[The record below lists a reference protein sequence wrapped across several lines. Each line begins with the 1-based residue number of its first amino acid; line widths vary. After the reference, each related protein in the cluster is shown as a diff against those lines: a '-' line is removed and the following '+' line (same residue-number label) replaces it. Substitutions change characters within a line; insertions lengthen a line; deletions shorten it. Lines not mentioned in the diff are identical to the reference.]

1 MIKVLHP
8 GFFNTIQDKGRVGFA
23 EFGVPISGAMDSFSA
38 DLANH
43 ILNNSLENALLEIT
57 FGGCSLQF
65 LENTIICISGADF
78 SAMLND
84 IKVSLNTQVEIRKND
99 VLTFGKRIFGSYAYL
114 AVTGG
119 FQSEIKLK
127 SRSFFKNITTNYT
140 LKRGDYLSFLPIHSS
155 KISTNTSVKISK
167 EHFNSKE
174 ISCLKGPEFDELS
187 DFQKEELFQKTF
199 TISNE
204 ISRIGYKL
212 NELFENNLPPILTSA
227 VFPGTIQLTPSGK
240 LIVLMRD
247 CQVTGGYP
255 RILKLTENGINQFAQ
270 KTTNDIFALKK
281 TFNMF

>member
-23 EFGVPISGAMDSFSA
+23 EFGVPISGVMDSYSA

-78 SAMLND
+78 SAMLNETK
-84 IKVSLNTQVEIRKND
+84 ISLNTQVEIRKND

-114 AVTGG
+114 AVKGG
-119 FQSEIKLK
+119 FQSEIMLK
-127 SRSFFKNITTNYT
+127 SRSFFQNITNEHL
-140 LKRGDYLSFLPIHSS
+140 LKKEDLLSIS
-155 KISTNTSVKISK
+155 STNKEYSTSNASIKFSK
-167 EHFNSKE
+167 NHFESKE
-174 ISCLKGPEFDELS
+174 IHCYKGPEFEMLT
-187 DFQKEELFQKTF
+187 DFQQKALFEKFF
-199 TISNE
+199 TISKE
-204 ISRIGYKL
+204 INRIGYKL
-212 NELFENNLPPILTSA
+212 NDFIENNLPQILTSA
-227 VFPGTIQLTPSGK
+227 VLPGTVQLTPSGK

-255 RILKLTENGINQFAQ
+255 RILQLSENSINQFAQ
-270 KTTNDIFALKK
+270 KTTND
-281 TFNMF
+281 TFRFSLLEN

>member
-23 EFGVPISGAMDSFSA
+23 EFGVPNSGAMDSYSA

-84 IKVSLNTQVEIRKND
+84 TKVSLNTQVEIRKND

-127 SRSFFKNITTNYT
+127 SRSYFQNITKEPL
-140 LKRGDYLSFLPIHSS
+140 LKKGDLLSISS
-155 KISTNTSVKISK
+155 INKEFSTSNASIKFSK
-167 EHFNSKE
+167 HHFESKE
-174 ISCLKGPEFDELS
+174 IHCYKGPEFDMLT
-187 DFQKEELFQKTF
+187 DFQQKALFEKSF
-199 TISNE
+199 TISKE
-204 ISRIGYKL
+204 INRIGYKL
-212 NELFENNLPPILTSA
+212 NEFIENNLPQILTSA
-227 VFPGTIQLTPSGK
+227 VLPGTVQLTPSGK

-255 RILKLTENGINQFAQ
+255 RILQLSENSINQFAQ
-270 KTTNDIFALKK
+270 KTTND
-281 TFNMF
+281 TFRFSLLEN

>member
-1 MIKVLHP
+1 MIKILHP

-78 SAMLND
+78 LAMLND
-84 IKVSLNTQVEIRKND
+84 TKVSLNTQVEIRKND

-127 SRSFFKNITTNYT
+127 SRSFFQNITNEHL
-140 LKRGDYLSFLPIHSS
+140 LKKGDLLPISS
-155 KISTNTSVKISK
+155 INKEYSISNASIKFSK
-167 EHFNSKE
+167 HHFESKE
-174 ISCLKGPEFDELS
+174 IYCYKGPEFEMLT
-187 DFQKEELFQKTF
+187 DFQQKALFEKSF
-199 TISNE
+199 TISKE
-204 ISRIGYKL
+204 INRIGYKL
-212 NELFENNLPPILTSA
+212 NEFIENNLPQILTSA
-227 VFPGTIQLTPSGK
+227 VLPGTVQLTPSGK

-255 RILKLTENGINQFAQ
+255 RILQLSENSINQFAQ
-270 KTTNDIFALKK
+270 KTTND
-281 TFNMF
+281 TFRFSLLEN

>member
-23 EFGVPISGAMDSFSA
+23 EFGVPNSGAMDSYSA

-84 IKVSLNTQVEIRKND
+84 TKVSLNTQVEIRKND
-99 VLTFGKRIFGSYAYL
+99 VLTFGKRIFDSYVYL
-114 AVTGG
+114 AVKGG

-127 SRSFFKNITTNYT
+127 SRSFFQNITNEHL
-140 LKRGDYLSFLPIHSS
+140 LKKGDLLPIL
-155 KISTNTSVKISK
+155 STNKEYSISNASIK
-167 EHFNSKE
+167 FSKHHFESKE
-174 ISCLKGPEFDELS
+174 IHCYKGPEFDMLT
-187 DFQKEELFQKTF
+187 DFQQKALFEKSF
-199 TISNE
+199 TISKE
-204 ISRIGYKL
+204 INRIGYKL
-212 NELFENNLPPILTSA
+212 NEFIENNLPQILTSA
-227 VFPGTIQLTPSGK
+227 VLPGTVQLTPSGK

-255 RILKLTENGINQFAQ
+255 RILQLSENSINQFAQ
-270 KTTNDIFALKK
+270 KTTND
-281 TFNMF
+281 TFRFSLLEN

>member
-1 MIKVLHP
+1 MIKILHP

-78 SAMLND
+78 LAMLND
-84 IKVSLNTQVEIRKND
+84 TKVSLNTQVEIRKND

-127 SRSFFKNITTNYT
+127 SRSFFQNITNEHL
-140 LKRGDYLSFLPIHSS
+140 LKKGDLLPISS
-155 KISTNTSVKISK
+155 INKEYSISNASIKFSK
-167 EHFNSKE
+167 HHFESKE
-174 ISCLKGPEFDELS
+174 IYCYKGPEFEILT
-187 DFQKEELFQKTF
+187 DFQQKALFEKSF
-199 TISNE
+199 TISKE
-204 ISRIGYKL
+204 INRIGYKL
-212 NELFENNLPPILTSA
+212 NEFIENNLPQILTSA
-227 VFPGTIQLTPSGK
+227 VLPGTVQLAPSGK

-255 RILKLTENGINQFAQ
+255 RILQLSENSINQFAQ
-270 KTTNDIFALKK
+270 KTTND
-281 TFNMF
+281 TFRFSLLEN

>member
-23 EFGVPISGAMDSFSA
+23 EFGVPNSGAMDSYSA

-84 IKVSLNTQVEIRKND
+84 TKVSLNTQVEIRKND
-99 VLTFGKRIFGSYAYL
+99 VLTFGKRIFGSYVYL
-114 AVTGG
+114 AVKGG

-127 SRSFFKNITTNYT
+127 SRSFFQNITNEHL
-140 LKRGDYLSFLPIHSS
+140 LKKGDLLPIL
-155 KISTNTSVKISK
+155 STNKEYSISNASIK
-167 EHFNSKE
+167 FSKHHFESKE
-174 ISCLKGPEFDELS
+174 IHCYKGPEFDMLT
-187 DFQKEELFQKTF
+187 DFQQKALFEKSF
-199 TISNE
+199 TISKE
-204 ISRIGYKL
+204 INRIGYKL
-212 NELFENNLPPILTSA
+212 NEFIENNLPQILTSA
-227 VFPGTIQLTPSGK
+227 VLPGTVQLTPSGK

-255 RILKLTENGINQFAQ
+255 RILQLSENSINQFAQ
-270 KTTNDIFALKK
+270 KTTND
-281 TFNMF
+281 TFRFSLLEN

>member
-23 EFGVPISGAMDSFSA
+23 EFGVPNSGAMDSYSA

-84 IKVSLNTQVEIRKND
+84 TKVSLNTQVEIRKND

-114 AVTGG
+114 AVKGG

-127 SRSFFKNITTNYT
+127 SRSFFQNITNEHL
-140 LKRGDYLSFLPIHSS
+140 LKKGDLLPIL
-155 KISTNTSVKISK
+155 STNKEYSTLNASIKFSK
-167 EHFNSKE
+167 HHFESKE
-174 ISCLKGPEFDELS
+174 IHCYKGPEFDMLT
-187 DFQKEELFQKTF
+187 DFQQKALFEKSF
-199 TISNE
+199 TISKE
-204 ISRIGYKL
+204 INRIGYKL
-212 NELFENNLPPILTSA
+212 NEFIENNLPQILTSA
-227 VFPGTIQLTPSGK
+227 VLPGTVQLTPSGK

-255 RILKLTENGINQFAQ
+255 RILQLSENSINQFAQ
-270 KTTNDIFALKK
+270 KTTND
-281 TFNMF
+281 TFRFSLLEN

>member
-1 MIKVLHP
+1 MIKILHP

-65 LENTIICISGADF
+65 FENTIICISGADF
-78 SAMLND
+78 SAKLND
-84 IKVSLNTQVEIRKND
+84 TKVSLNTQVEIRKNY

-114 AVTGG
+114 AVKGG

-127 SRSFFKNITTNYT
+127 SRSFFQNITNEQL
-140 LKRGDYLSFLPIHSS
+140 LKKGDLLPIL
-155 KISTNTSVKISK
+155 STNKEYSISNASIK
-167 EHFNSKE
+167 FSKHHFESKE
-174 ISCLKGPEFDELS
+174 IHCYKGPEFDMLT
-187 DFQKEELFQKTF
+187 DFQQKALFEKSF
-199 TISNE
+199 TISKE
-204 ISRIGYKL
+204 INRIGYKL
-212 NELFENNLPPILTSA
+212 NEFIENNLPQILTSA
-227 VFPGTIQLTPSGK
+227 VLPGTVQLTPSGK

-255 RILKLTENGINQFAQ
+255 RILQLSENSINQFAQ
-270 KTTNDIFALKK
+270 KTTND
-281 TFNMF
+281 TFRFSLLEN